1 MVEVMPVDQNQNDSP
16 ERKKE
21 DGALGSVRQAET
33 ILQLVLALPAGC
45 FVGLAI
51 GYFLD
56 RHFHTKWLA
65 ITLMLLG
72 GVGGFIQIF
81 RYLSKSGKGGGE

>member
-1 MVEVMPVDQNQNDSP
+1 MFEVMSEDSNKDP
-16 ERKKE
+16 EKKG
-21 DGALGSVRQAET
+21 DALGSVRQAET

-56 RHFHTKWLA
+56 RHFHTRWLA
-65 ITLMLLG
+65 VTLMLLG
-72 GVGGFIQIF
+72 GIGGFIQIF
-81 RYLSKSGKGGGE
+81 RYLSKSSKGGSE

>member
-1 MVEVMPVDQNQNDSP
+1 MPDENEDDTKELKKNDT
-16 ERKKE
+16 
-21 DGALGSVRQAET
+21 LGSVRQAET

-72 GVGGFIQIF
+72 GIGGFIQIF
-81 RYLSKSGKGGGE
+81 RYLSSNKGGEE

>member
-1 MVEVMPVDQNQNDSP
+1 MFEVMPDDS
-16 ERKKE
+16 KKE
-21 DGALGSVRQAET
+21 PEKKGDALGSVRQAET

-56 RHFHTKWLA
+56 RQFHTRWLA
-65 ITLMLLG
+65 VTLMLLG

-81 RYLSKSGKGGGE
+81 RYLSKSGKQGDE

>member
-1 MVEVMPVDQNQNDSP
+1 MFEVMPDDSSNGT
-16 ERKKE
+16 KKK
-21 DGALGSVRQAET
+21 DGALGTVRQAET

-56 RHFHTKWLA
+56 RHFHTSWLA
-65 ITLMLLG
+65 VTLMLLG

-81 RYLSKSGKGGGE
+81 RYLSKSGKGGDQ

>member
-1 MVEVMPVDQNQNDSP
+1 MVEVMPDEDDNKG
-16 ERKKE
+16 KKK
-21 DGALGSVRQAET
+21 DDALGSVRQAET

-56 RHFHTKWLA
+56 RHFHTRWVA
-65 ITLMLLG
+65 VTLMLLG

-81 RYLSKSGKGGGE
+81 RYLSNSGKRGDE

>member
-1 MVEVMPVDQNQNDSP
+1 MFEVMPDDS
-16 ERKKE
+16 KKKAE
-21 DGALGSVRQAET
+21 KKDDALGNVRQAET

-56 RHFHTKWLA
+56 RHFHTRWLA
-65 ITLMLLG
+65 VTLMLLG
-72 GVGGFIQIF
+72 GIGGFIQIF
-81 RYLSKSGKGGGE
+81 RYLSNSGKGGSE

>member
-1 MVEVMPVDQNQNDSP
+1 MVEVMPEDEKQDDN
-16 ERKKE
+16 KE
-21 DGALGSVRQAET
+21 PKDNATLGTVRQAET
-33 ILQLVLALPAGC
+33 VLQLVLALPAGC
-45 FVGLAI
+45 FVGLAV

-72 GVGGFIQIF
+72 GIGGFIQIF
-81 RYLSKSGKGGGE
+81 RYLSSSKGGEQ

>member
-1 MVEVMPVDQNQNDSP
+1 MFEVMPDDSSNGI
-16 ERKKE
+16 KKK
-21 DGALGSVRQAET
+21 DGALGTVRQAET

-56 RHFHTKWLA
+56 RHFHTSWLA
-65 ITLMLLG
+65 VTLMLLG

-81 RYLSKSGKGGGE
+81 RYLSKSGKGGDQ

>member
-1 MVEVMPVDQNQNDSP
+1 MVEVMPEDENQN
-16 ERKKE
+16 EKKE
-21 DGALGSVRQAET
+21 PKDNPTLGTVRQAET
-33 ILQLVLALPAGC
+33 VLQLVLALPAGC

-72 GVGGFIQIF
+72 GLGGFIQIF
-81 RYLSKSGKGGGE
+81 RYLSSNKGGEE

>member
-1 MVEVMPVDQNQNDSP
+1 MIEVMPDDDNNQAP
-16 ERKKE
+16 KKG
-21 DGALGSVRQAET
+21 GALGTVRQAET

-56 RHFHTKWLA
+56 RHFHTSWLA
-65 ITLMLLG
+65 VTLMLLG

-81 RYLSKSGKGGGE
+81 RYLSKSGKGGAE

>member
-1 MVEVMPVDQNQNDSP
+1 MIEVMPDDENNP
-16 ERKKE
+16 TPKKK
-21 DGALGSVRQAET
+21 DGTLGTVRQAET

-56 RHFHTKWLA
+56 RHFHTSWMA
-65 ITLMLLG
+65 VALMLLG

-81 RYLSKSGKGGGE
+81 RYLSKRGKGGDQ

>member
-1 MVEVMPVDQNQNDSP
+1 MIEVMPDDDNNQEP
-16 ERKKE
+16 KKK

-45 FVGLAI
+45 FAGLAI

-56 RHFHTKWLA
+56 RHFHTSWLA
-65 ITLMLLG
+65 VTLMLLG

-81 RYLSKSGKGGGE
+81 RYLSKSGKGGDE

>member
-1 MVEVMPVDQNQNDSP
+1 MPDENEDENTEP
-16 ERKKE
+16 KKKDE
-21 DGALGSVRQAET
+21 TLGSVRQAET

-56 RHFHTKWLA
+56 RHFHTKWMA

-81 RYLSKSGKGGGE
+81 RYLSNSGKGGEE

>member
-1 MVEVMPVDQNQNDSP
+1 MPDNETNGP
-16 ERKKE
+16 KKKN
-21 DGALGSVRQAET
+21 GALGSVRQAET

-81 RYLSKSGKGGGE
+81 RYLSRSGKGDDE

>member
-1 MVEVMPVDQNQNDSP
+1 MPDENEDDKTEP
-16 ERKKE
+16 EKTDE
-21 DGALGSVRQAET
+21 TLGSVRQAET

-56 RHFHTKWLA
+56 RHFHTKWMA

-81 RYLSKSGKGGGE
+81 RYLSKSNKAGEE

>member
-1 MVEVMPVDQNQNDSP
+1 MIEVMPDDDNNQAP
-16 ERKKE
+16 KKG
-21 DGALGSVRQAET
+21 GALGTVRQAET

-51 GYFLD
+51 GYLLD

-81 RYLSKSGKGGGE
+81 RYLSKSGKGGSE